1 MGFMAIPSKPC
12 EGKLSE
18 LTLDILRAD
27 INRAKW
33 GTHPCQ
39 VCGQI
44 VGVVLVKDE
53 WLPETHWP
61 SVTYKPRKESV
72 SRVPRSTKEPL
83 Q

>member
-1 MGFMAIPSKPC
+1 MPIPSKPC

-18 LTLDILRAD
+18 LTLDILRASR
-27 INRAKW
+27 NREKW

-39 VCGQI
+39 GCGRA
-44 VGVVLVKDE
+44 VGVVLVKGE

-61 SVTYKPRKESV
+61 SVTYKPRKEPA
-72 SRVPRSTKEPL
+72 SRVPRSIKEPL